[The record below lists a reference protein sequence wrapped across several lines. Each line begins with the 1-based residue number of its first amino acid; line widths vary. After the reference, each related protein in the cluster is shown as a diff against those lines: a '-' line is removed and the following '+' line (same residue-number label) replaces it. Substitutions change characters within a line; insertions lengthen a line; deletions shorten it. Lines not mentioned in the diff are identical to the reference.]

1 MRSSFTTAL
10 LSKYAA
16 PHPLQDWKQVMG
28 VVGAQTR
35 NFDNWKSETLLVSM
49 DTTLLRTMAR
59 PWGHFGLEIRKRLD
73 NALNDLK
80 LFFSSA
86 IAKRMAQREL
96 KGREAQQTALSYEA
110 RKRELLIALRQ
121 KISERRTK

>member
-1 MRSSFTTAL
+1 LA
-10 LSKYAA
+10 
-16 PHPLQDWKQVMG
+16 
-28 VVGAQTR
+28 
-35 NFDNWKSETLLVSM
+35 
-49 DTTLLRTMAR
+49 
-59 PWGHFGLEIRKRLD
+59 

-86 IAKRMAQREL
+86 IAKRMARREL
-96 KGREAQQTALSYEA
+96 KGREAQQTEIGYEA